1 MEINSK
7 YIEVLLTT
15 SLISNLFL
23 VWDRFRPETHKLK
36 CYLDYSRSLII
47 ENIGKKQIKINSIL
61 INDVPL
67 SNYSVERRNFPII
80 IQSNNHISTKLST
93 HKDISYPEK
102 CKISFKC
109 FGIKSEKTYSL

>member
-1 MEINSK
+1 MDINSK

-36 CYLDYSRSLII
+36 CHLDNSRTLII

-61 INDVPL
+61 INNVPL
-67 SNYSVERRNFPII
+67 SNYSVEKRNFPII
-80 IQSNNHISTKLST
+80 IQSNNQISTKLSI
-93 HKDISYPEK
+93 HKDISFPEK
-102 CKISFKC
+102 CTISFKC
-109 FGIKSEKTYSL
+109 FGVKCEKIYSL